1 MPEAASQA
9 RVLPIPMTTSDQR
22 SGQDDARF
30 SLGEVG
36 VRVDVSR
43 HHADICGAEQLIAPS
58 ASRARLEGP
67 LTAARA
73 ATPSGSN
80 RAPVLVLARA
90 GALDE
95 ESERHECAPKPEA
108 HR

>member
-1 MPEAASQA
+1 MPARIAAA
-9 RVLPIPMTTSDQR
+9 KWAR
-22 SGQDDARF
+22 SGRRAMRT
-30 SLGEVG
+30 S
-36 VRVDVSR
+36 
-43 HHADICGAEQLIAPS
+43 CGAEQPIAPS

-95 ESERHECAPKPEA
+95 ESERHECAPKREA

>member
-1 MPEAASQA
+1 MRAS
-9 RVLPIPMTTSDQR
+9 
-22 SGQDDARF
+22 
-30 SLGEVG
+30 
-36 VRVDVSR
+36 
-43 HHADICGAEQLIAPS
+43 CGAEQPIAPS

-95 ESERHECAPKPEA
+95 ESERHECAPKREA